1 MTISEF
7 KLENHKPITEEV
19 AESQVLFDGTY
30 AEEGTILIDCLLIT
44 EENPEGSLIYVTPTQ
59 LAENLTI
66 VENAEY
72 DVFLPLAE
80 QKFKVTLKQF

>member
-7 KLENHKPITEEV
+7 KLENHKNITEEI

-30 AEEGTILIDCLLIT
+30 AEEGSILIDCLLVT
-44 EENPEGSLIYVTPTQ
+44 EENPDGTLIYVTPTQ
-59 LAENLTI
+59 LTENFTI
-66 VENAEY
+66 TDDAEY

-80 QKFKVTLKQF
+80 QKFKVTLK

>member
-7 KLENHKPITEEV
+7 KLENHKNITEEI

-30 AEEGTILIDCLLIT
+30 AEEGSILIDCLLVT
-44 EENPEGSLIYVTPTQ
+44 EENPDGTLIYVTPTQ
-59 LAENLTI
+59 LTENFNITDD
-66 VENAEY
+66 AEY

-80 QKFKVTLKQF
+80 QKFKVTLK

>member
-7 KLENHKPITEEV
+7 KKENHKPITEEV

-30 AEEGTILIDCLLIT
+30 AKAGEILLDCILVSD
-44 EENPEGSLIYVTPTQ
+44 ENPDGTLVYITAIQ
-59 LAENLTI
+59 LEEHFTLENDP
-66 VENAEY
+66 EY

-80 QKFKVTLKQF
+80 QKFKVKLK

>member
-7 KLENHKPITEEV
+7 KLENHKNITEEI

-30 AEEGTILIDCLLIT
+30 AEEGSILIDCLLVT
-44 EENPEGSLIYVTPTQ
+44 EENPDGTLIYVTPTQ
-59 LAENLTI
+59 LAENFTI
-66 VENAEY
+66 TDDAEY

-80 QKFKVTLKQF
+80 QKFKVTLK